1 MKHFK
6 SLLSKHYT
14 KNYGRLII
22 VVLISMIIGA
32 SIINIRYHIIS
43 HLMNTPKPT
52 VSTASSQNNN
62 GPALCV
68 VGDAG
73 CNQPQASISP
83 TTSQTPAPQNSS
95 TAQAPAQ
102 GANCTQVESWYG
114 PAYTSAI
121 NGDYKGWSSAGLT
134 TAEINYE
141 GNKLTQQAYALYK
154 QSMTSFNCSPQLSLT
169 FKYPATA
176 PNYST
181 ATATPV
187 TPITP
192 TCNTTQETE
201 YKADYTA
208 QYNTDQ
214 QQEQQQINNFEVQ
227 LGVEGAG
234 NSSAASMGINSIE
247 SQFNLT
253 IQELQTNTN
262 YQLSSINCP
271 PMSF

>member
-1 MKHFK
+1 
-6 SLLSKHYT
+6 
-14 KNYGRLII
+14 
-22 VVLISMIIGA
+22 
-32 SIINIRYHIIS
+32 
-43 HLMNTPKPT
+43 MNTPKPT

-62 GPALCV
+62 GSVLCV
-68 VGDAG
+68 VGDVG

-83 TTSQTPAPQNSS
+83 TTSQTPVAQNST

-121 NGDYKGWSSAGLT
+121 NGDYKGWSSVGLT

-169 FKYPATA
+169 LKYPATA

-192 TCNTTQETE
+192 TCNTTKEASYE
-201 YKADYTA
+201 ANYNS
-208 QYNTDQ
+208 QYSADQ
-214 QQEQQQINNFEVQ
+214 QQEQGQINTIQIEYGGTSAESLLIN
-227 LGVEGAG
+227 GVV
-234 NSSAASMGINSIE
+234 